1 MSESTKDTSKNDV
14 AVYIDYE
21 NLYISLRSTVR
32 KNPDFDVI
40 LEKCREWGRI
50 TIARA
55 YSDWSEFARV
65 VTGQMFSSGIEPIY
79 VPTRKFYDAK
89 TRSQATKNAVDIHI
103 AIDIVKDV
111 LLTKNI
117 DTFVLVSG
125 DRDFVPLINVIRAAG
140 KEIYAI
146 GVAGCTSSELAVAV
160 DGMYYYH
167 QLLQTD
173 EDLEKEQ
180 HDIYAKLARAVE
192 IARARGY
199 RSTLG
204 VVKPIM
210 REVIAGFDERKILSP
225 KGVAYAKF
233 QDFVKDAEKNGFVKT
248 TITPG
253 GGALEIWLAGENP
266 DEVRR
271 KDDER
276 ESGRGRGSGNG
287 DRNSDRNGGG
297 GRGRGRGRS
306 GGGESR
312 SRTRSAAADEAPS
325 SEEQAPEEVVEVVE
339 AGTEGTDEEA
349 KPRRR
354 TRRGSRGGRGRR
366 RAEGDESSDE
376 MENEAADESASA
388 ETPEDGKE
396 EAAPSEEPVEEVVA
410 EEEAAPRKRTRKP
423 AAPRRRAPA
432 TRKPAAAAAEVE
444 AEPAAAAE
452 TEAAEDPASEA
463 DMLDLPSEAADD
475 LRLILEEFGTRA
487 PSQRRLV
494 ARLKKAASDGELKGE
509 YREGH
514 FLMAVRKG
522 LEEGWLEKVSKGF
535 YSGLKWSGEGASEGA
550 TAGA

>member
-1 MSESTKDTSKNDV
+1 MSESNSAKSKNDV

-40 LEKCREWGRI
+40 LEKCREWGRV

-55 YSDWSEFARV
+55 
-65 VTGQMFSSGIEPIY
+65 PIY

-111 LLTKNI
+111 LMTKNI

-173 EDLEKEQ
+173 EELEKEQ
-180 HDIYAKLARAVE
+180 HDVYAKLARAVE

-210 REVIAGFDERKILSP
+210 REVIAGFDERKIRSP
-225 KGVAYAKF
+225 KGVPYAKF

-248 TITPG
+248 TVTPG
-253 GGALEIWLAGENP
+253 GGALEIWLAGEDP
-266 DEVRR
+266 DTVR
-271 KDDER
+271 KSDDER
-276 ESGRGRGSGNG
+276 ESNRGRSSGNG
-287 DRNSDRNGGG
+287 R
-297 GRGRGRGRS
+297 RGRGRS
-306 GGGESR
+306 GGDSR
-312 SRTRSAAADEAPS
+312 SRGGRSAA
-325 SEEQAPEEVVEVVE
+325 SEEKAE
-339 AGTEGTDEEA
+339 ASESDEPTEGDAAGEDSDEEA

-366 RAEGDESSDE
+366 RAEGDEAAN
-376 MENEAADESASA
+376 ENEGGEFDEDSAAADEPA
-388 ETPEDGKE
+388 EEVAVE
-396 EAAPSEEPVEEVVA
+396 EAPEAVEE
-410 EEEAAPRKRTRKP
+410 KP
-423 AAPRRRAPA
+423 APRRRRSP
-432 TRKPAAAAAEVE
+432 RKPAAAAAKDEEKVDS
-444 AEPAAAAE
+444 AEPEQAE
-452 TEAAEDPASEA
+452 EPVEPEA
-463 DMLDLPSEAADD
+463 DMLDVPAEAAED
-475 LRLILEEFGTRA
+475 LKLILAEFGTRA

-494 ARLKKAASDGELKGE
+494 ARLKKAATDGELKGE

-514 FLMAVRKG
+514 YLMAVRKG

-535 YSGLKWSGEGASEGA
+535 YSGLKWSGDGAAEEASEGA
-550 TAGA
+550 